1 MIHPFFKRYVC
12 PCLLYLFFTFH
23 SLSAQKVEITLFH
36 GFIDPGIQLSLEKLI
51 YEFNISYPEVK
62 IKPVYYGLEDDLL
75 QRLPMWIASNKLP
88 DILIWSPPFLASL
101 NKDIPLQDLT
111 PLWKKLALERR
122 VKQKIA
128 RSHQINGTY
137 FAIPF
142 TTNALGL
149 IINKKLFSE
158 YKIRPPKTWQEWLD
172 VIKKFHNRGI
182 TPIYISDI
190 EAEWSVWF
198 WEILYWQLGGRFHN
212 DSSSIFRLDS
222 IAFMRSAQF
231 YRLLY
236 QSSLEITHSLQLTIR
251 NYFPS
256 FLEGKVPMIIMGNW
270 VYTEFKK
277 RKILEQLEVLPIPS
291 PSGNQIQSNIGGE
304 SMAVLTSDSLK
315 LYYIYEFFKFL
326 IEKRKLIGFN
336 MSIGT
341 FSPVDLQVQTRFIRQ
356 DHFLNSFY
364 KIYLHGNVR
373 PDLLYYDKFSK
384 LMGFYLKQYLHGKIQ
399 LKEFYDK
406 LLKDVNQEIQNIQKK
421 R

>member
-1 MIHPFFKRYVC
+1 
-12 PCLLYLFFTFH
+12 
-23 SLSAQKVEITLFH
+23 
-36 GFIDPGIQLSLEKLI
+36 
-51 YEFNISYPEVK
+51 
-62 IKPVYYGLEDDLL
+62 
-75 QRLPMWIASNKLP
+75 
-88 DILIWSPPFLASL
+88 
-101 NKDIPLQDLT
+101 
-111 PLWKKLALERR
+111 
-122 VKQKIA
+122 
-128 RSHQINGTY
+128 
-137 FAIPF
+137 
-142 TTNALGL
+142 
-149 IINKKLFSE
+149 
-158 YKIRPPKTWQEWLD
+158 
-172 VIKKFHNRGI
+172 
-182 TPIYISDI
+182 
-190 EAEWSVWF
+190 
-198 WEILYWQLGGRFHN
+198 
-212 DSSSIFRLDS
+212 
-222 IAFMRSAQF
+222 MRSAQF